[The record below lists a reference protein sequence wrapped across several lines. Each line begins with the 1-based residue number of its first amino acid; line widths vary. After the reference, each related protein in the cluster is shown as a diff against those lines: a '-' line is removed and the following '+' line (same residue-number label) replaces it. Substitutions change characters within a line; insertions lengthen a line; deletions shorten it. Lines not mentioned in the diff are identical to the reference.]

1 MADSPAN
8 PGLASP
14 QGGIPQPIVTLNR
27 AMLLGGV
34 ALAFLT
40 QQPWI
45 TTLLLAILIAAVT
58 FGPQGSLPFQVG
70 SRLLAGRVRDAV
82 ARGDVEDRR
91 LMRFNNSIAIVL
103 LSLAQVAF
111 LLGAS
116 VFGWVCAGMVALAA
130 AVALAGFCVGCF
142 LYYRLRLAQHR
153 WSTLRNGSLRR
164 S

>member
-1 MADSPAN
+1 MTESS
-8 PGLASP
+8 ASP
-14 QGGIPQPIVTLNR
+14 VQGGIPHPIVTLNR
-27 AMLLGGV
+27 AMLLGGI

-45 TTLLLAILIAAVT
+45 TTLLLVILIAAVL

-70 SRLLAGRVRDAV
+70 SRLLAGRVRDAI

-103 LSLAQVAF
+103 LTLAQLAF
-111 LLGAS
+111 LLGAT
-116 VFGWVCAGMVALAA
+116 VVGWVLCGMVALAA
-130 AVALAGFCVGCF
+130 TVALAGFCVGCF
-142 LYYRLRLAQHR
+142 LYYRLRLAQYR
-153 WSTLRNGSLRR
+153 WATLRNGALRR